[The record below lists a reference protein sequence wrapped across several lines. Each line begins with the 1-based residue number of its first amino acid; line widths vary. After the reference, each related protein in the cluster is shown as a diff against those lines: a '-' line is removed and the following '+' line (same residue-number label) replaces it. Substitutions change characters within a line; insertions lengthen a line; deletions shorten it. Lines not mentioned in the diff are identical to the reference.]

1 MKQTLAI
8 FIKDARRFLPEI
20 LLSFA
25 VLLALVLVYPR
36 TWVGPI
42 EPTQSFSIGGPYLH
56 PGFGMFAGCLVV
68 LVPVSWWLLIA
79 RMVHGERLV
88 GSTQFWLTRPY
99 EWPKVLAAKLLFLG
113 AFLHLPF
120 FIAQC
125 VLLAEAGFNPTSYL
139 PGLFYNLLLAT
150 GVLILPLAAL
160 SVVTTGF
167 GRMTL
172 VILGVI
178 LFIAGVVLLS
188 SLLPAETTG
197 GVSGPFGDIVSFG
210 IVVCGCSTV
219 VLVQYARRR
228 LWMAWLVIAAVAA
241 SLSGLAL
248 TDPDQALMG
257 RYYPPLPTSAPTP
270 AEIVYALNGMHQP
283 IANNTQDKNELEIAI
298 PLQATGV
305 ASGQSVTLMAVKVA
319 MQAPNGAR
327 WESPWNSLYLE
338 HLLPGMSEPTVRFR
352 MRRSVYEQFKTNP
365 ANLRLT
371 FAINQARAAST
382 ASIPLPLGEFAVSG
396 FGICTPQ
403 TGWFNYPKEIT
414 GITCRTA
421 MRYPWLTYVTVHWS
435 EGPCMSGGENE
446 RQMLGTAW
454 VGSFDSA
461 PAEFGITSVWET
473 PLSLSNSWAGYNKG
487 TIQARRLCPG
497 SPITFTRYE
506 LTGQSQM
513 AITIPNFRLPEL
525 AVGDMYLSQNDMYRL
540 KSRRDE

>member
-8 FIKDARRFLPEI
+8 FIKDARRFWPEI

-25 VLLALVLVYPR
+25 ILLALVLVYPR
-36 TWVGPI
+36 TWAEAT
-42 EPTQSFSIGGPYLH
+42 EPTQSFSMRGLFSHGGV
-56 PGFGMFAGCLVV
+56 GFFAGCIVV
-68 LVPVSWWLLIA
+68 LVPISWWLLIA
-79 RMVHGERLV
+79 RLVHGERLV

-99 EWPKVLAAKLLFLG
+99 EWPKFLGAKLLFL
-113 AFLHLPF
+113 ATFLYLPF
-120 FIAQC
+120 LVAQC
-125 VLLAEAGFNPTSYL
+125 VLLAEGGFNPASYL

-150 GVLILPLAAL
+150 GALILPLAAL

-178 LFIAGVVLLS
+178 LFIAGVAFLN

-197 GVSGPFGDIVSFG
+197 GVSGSLGDTLSFG
-210 IVVCGCSTV
+210 MLVCGCSAV
-219 VLVQYARRR
+219 VVVQYARRK
-228 LWMAWLVIAAVAA
+228 LWMAWLMIAAVAV

-257 RYYPPLPTSAPTP
+257 RYYPALATGAPPP
-270 AEIVYALNGMHQP
+270 AEIVYMPNETHKP
-283 IANNTQDKNELEIAI
+283 VANETQNKNELEIAI

-305 ASGQSVTLMAVKVA
+305 TYGQSMTLMAVKAA

-327 WESPWNSLYLE
+327 WESSWNSLYLE
-338 HLLPGMSEPTVRFR
+338 HLLPGTSEATVRFR
-352 MRRSVYEQFKTNP
+352 MRRSVYEQFKAKP
-365 ANLRLT
+365 ASLRLT

-382 ASIPLPLGEFAVSG
+382 ASIPLPLGEFTVPG

-403 TGWFNYPKEIT
+403 TGWFSYPREVT

-421 MRYPWLTYVTVHWS
+421 MRYPRLTYVTAHWS
-435 EGPCMSGGENE
+435 EGPCTGGDGNE
-446 RQMLGTAW
+446 RLMLGTAW
-454 VGSFDSA
+454 AGSFDSD

-473 PLSLSNSWAGYNKG
+473 PLSLSNSWAGYKG

-497 SPITFTRYE
+497 SPVTFTRYE
-506 LTGQSQM
+506 LTGHVQM
-513 AITIPNFRLPEL
+513 AITIPDFRLPEL
-525 AVGDMYLSQNDMYRL
+525 AAGDMYLLKNDMYRL
-540 KSRRDE
+540 QSH

>member
-8 FIKDARRFLPEI
+8 FIKDARRFWPEI

-36 TWVGPI
+36 TWADTT
-42 EPTQSFSIGGPYLH
+42 EHAQSFSMHGLFTHTGIG
-56 PGFGMFAGCLVV
+56 FFAGAIVV
-68 LVPVSWWLLIA
+68 LVPISCWLLIA
-79 RMVHGERLV
+79 RLVHGERLV
-88 GSTQFWLTRPY
+88 GNTQFWLTRPY
-99 EWPKVLAAKLLFLG
+99 EWPKFLVAKVLFLSV
-113 AFLHLPF
+113 FWCLPF
-120 FIAQC
+120 FVAQC
-125 VLLAEAGFNPTSYL
+125 VLLAEGGFNPTSYL
-139 PGLFYNLLLAT
+139 PGLFYNLLLAM
-150 GVLILPLAAL
+150 GALILPLTAL

-178 LFIAGVVLLS
+178 LFIAGVALLN
-188 SLLPAETTG
+188 SLIPSDSTG
-197 GVSGPFGDIVSFG
+197 GVSGPLGDMVSFG
-210 IVVCGCSTV
+210 TLACGCAAV
-219 VLVQYARRR
+219 VVVQYARRR
-228 LWMAWLVIAAVAA
+228 IWVAWLVIAAVAA

-257 RYYPPLPTSAPTP
+257 RYYPALPTDAPPP
-270 AEIVYALNGMHQP
+270 AEIVYAPNEMHQP
-283 IANNTQDKNELEIAI
+283 IANDTQDKNELEIAI
-298 PLQATGV
+298 PLQARGV
-305 ASGQSVTLMAVKVA
+305 ASGQSVTLMAVKAA

-352 MRRSVYEQFKTNP
+352 MRRSVYEQFKANP

-382 ASIPLPLGEFAVSG
+382 ASIPIPLGEFAVSG

-414 GITCRTA
+414 GITCRTP
-421 MRYPWLTYVTVHWS
+421 MRYPRLTYVTAHWS
-435 EGPCMSGGENE
+435 EGPCAGGGENE

-454 VGSFDSA
+454 VGSFDGA

-473 PLSLSNSWAGYNKG
+473 PLNLSNSWTGYNKG

-497 SPITFTRYE
+497 SPVTFTRYE
-506 LTGQSQM
+506 LTGHAQI

-525 AVGDMYLSQNDMYRL
+525 AVGDMYLLRNDMYRL
-540 KSRRDE
+540 KSR